1 MVETKVAP
9 TTFDLK
15 GNVKF
20 NKSRTHRYEL
30 MITWKQPA
38 KKLAMVITN
47 YPGQS
52 DGVVMDLTTMLVVNQ
67 VSALRFDGVVMVNL
81 FSKLGLKGHP
91 KELIEGA
98 DSVTDQVVLLVAND
112 VTKII
117 IATGSFPKQNLLA
130 AERQAEIID
139 GIKKAGF
146 GKKLVFLCDSTGKL
160 AHPLAAKVRKKWVIV
175 EETTEAKK

>member
-9 TTFDLK
+9 TMFDLK

-67 VSALRFDGVVMVNL
+67 VSEMGFDGVVMVNL

-91 KELIEGA
+91 KELTEGI
-98 DSVTDQVVLLVAND
+98 DSVT
-112 VTKII
+112 
-117 IATGSFPKQNLLA
+117 
-130 AERQAEIID
+130 
-139 GIKKAGF
+139 
-146 GKKLVFLCDSTGKL
+146 
-160 AHPLAAKVRKKWVIV
+160 
-175 EETTEAKK
+175 

>member
-1 MVETKVAP
+1 METKVAP
-9 TTFDLK
+9 TVFDLK

-67 VSALRFDGVVMVNL
+67 VSALGFDGVVMVNL

-91 KELIEGA
+91 KELIEGT
-98 DSVTDQVVLLVAND
+98 DSVTDQVILLAAND
-112 VTKII
+112 VTQII
-117 IATGSFPKQNLLA
+117 IATGSFPKQNPLA
-130 AERQAEIID
+130 AGRQAEIID

-160 AHPLAAKVRKKWVIV
+160 AHPLAAKVRKQWELI
-175 EETTEAKK
+175 EAPTEANK